1 MTTIL
6 DALTDANLFKGSVG
20 RMAMDTW
27 RVFLV
32 ALFGL
37 PLSDDMASIFRSC
50 TGRTMGPS
58 SSFVEAWLICGRRAG
73 KSFMMALIA
82 VFLAC
87 FRSYTDYLG
96 PGERGTIMVIAADR
110 KQARATLRFIAGLL
124 AVPMLKKLIER
135 ETAESFD
142 LSNRVTIE
150 VATANYRTVRG
161 YTIVAALCDEVAF
174 WPSEDS
180 ATPDY
185 QILDALRP
193 AMATIPGAMLI
204 CASTPY
210 GRRGALWDA
219 YKRYWGKDDAPVLVW
234 KADTRTMNPG
244 VPQAIIDAAFERD
257 PAAAEAEWNAEFR
270 SDVEAFISREVV
282 DAAVVDGRFE
292 LPPAAGTRYFAFV
305 DPSGGSQDSMTLAI
319 THREKDGRVILD
331 CIRERRPPFSPAD
344 CVSEFAAMIKSYGCL
359 RVSGDRYAGE
369 WPRERFRE
377 GGITYEP
384 SEKPK
389 SDLYQA
395 ALPLLNSG
403 KVELLDNSRLTS
415 QLTALERR
423 VARGGKDSI
432 DHPPKGRDDVANAVA
447 GALVLSSQATGIG
460 KIPAEALAYARRQQ
474 SPRAFF

>member
-27 RVFLV
+27 RAFLV

-50 TGRTMGPS
+50 TGRTTGPS

-124 AVPMLKKLIER
+124 AVPMLKKLVER

-174 WPSEDS
+174 WPWRFCTKPSPP
-180 ATPDY
+180 T
-185 QILDALRP
+185 RP
-193 AMATIPGAMLI
+193 SWMQRARTV
-204 CASTPY
+204 SN
-210 GRRGALWDA
+210 RRRRRSLSRNRPW
-219 YKRYWGKDDAPVLVW
+219 RF
-234 KADTRTMNPG
+234 
-244 VPQAIIDAAFERD
+244 FENV
-257 PAAAEAEWNAEFR
+257 EW
-270 SDVEAFISREVV
+270 S
-282 DAAVVDGRFE
+282 
-292 LPPAAGTRYFAFV
+292 GTR
-305 DPSGGSQDSMTLAI
+305 PS
-319 THREKDGRVILD
+319 
-331 CIRERRPPFSPAD
+331 RP
-344 CVSEFAAMIKSYGCL
+344 
-359 RVSGDRYAGE
+359 
-369 WPRERFRE
+369 
-377 GGITYEP
+377 
-384 SEKPK
+384 
-389 SDLYQA
+389 
-395 ALPLLNSG
+395 
-403 KVELLDNSRLTS
+403 SR
-415 QLTALERR
+415 QNQR
-423 VARGGKDSI
+423 
-432 DHPPKGRDDVANAVA
+432 
-447 GALVLSSQATGIG
+447 
-460 KIPAEALAYARRQQ
+460 
-474 SPRAFF
+474 